1 MFAGVLR
8 GPSARDALSPKA
20 LPGRKIWNSPDV
32 ARSVRKHLIM
42 TTDTDPPSD
51 EREKADIWKWLRAQ
65 ARKLVTRKTLLLAF
79 DVLLLVIKI
88 IKIIGSF
95 F

>member
-1 MFAGVLR
+1 MPAGVLR
-8 GPSARDALSPKA
+8 GPSARDGLSQKA
-20 LPGRKIWNSPDV
+20 PPDSETWNFPG
-32 ARSVRKHLIM
+32 AGSVGEKALIM
-42 TTDTDPPSD
+42 TTDSDPPSD
-51 EREKADIWKWLRAQ
+51 EREKADNWKWLRAI
-65 ARKLVTRKTLLLAF
+65 ARKLTTRKTLLLVF

>member
-1 MFAGVLR
+1 
-8 GPSARDALSPKA
+8 
-20 LPGRKIWNSPDV
+20 
-32 ARSVRKHLIM
+32 M

-51 EREKADIWKWLRAQ
+51 EREKADTWKWLRAL